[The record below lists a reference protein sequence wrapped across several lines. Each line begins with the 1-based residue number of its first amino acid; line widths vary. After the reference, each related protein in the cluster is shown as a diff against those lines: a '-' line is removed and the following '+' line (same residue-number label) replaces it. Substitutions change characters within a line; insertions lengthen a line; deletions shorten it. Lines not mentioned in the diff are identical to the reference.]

1 MAMLN
6 YQRVNSAS
14 KTSIFHNQT
23 LGKKRLRSSDGFF
36 CYTWN
41 VVRRD
46 LSTRQCLTLECR
58 RCSELAYVFTPFGWF
73 LLVTFMIFCLN
84 RNVWSLNTN
93 FRSLNILFH
102 RSITILLAS
111 KFHHHFFSCW
121 IFIYIYIC
129 SYIIMVKSYL
139 FPSQHPQ
146 NAVYSYLLFFDFINL
161 LYIRDMTR
169 MVLVRPQETWQ
180 MAAKT
185 VLLLWGFQG
194 ISG

>member
-1 MAMLN
+1 
-6 YQRVNSAS
+6 
-14 KTSIFHNQT
+14 
-23 LGKKRLRSSDGFF
+23 
-36 CYTWN
+36 
-41 VVRRD
+41 
-46 LSTRQCLTLECR
+46 
-58 RCSELAYVFTPFGWF
+58 
-73 LLVTFMIFCLN
+73 
-84 RNVWSLNTN
+84 
-93 FRSLNILFH
+93 
-102 RSITILLAS
+102 
-111 KFHHHFFSCW
+111 
-121 IFIYIYIC
+121 
-129 SYIIMVKSYL
+129 MVKSYL

>member
-121 IFIYIYIC
+121 IFIYIYVHILSWLNHTFFHPNIRRTQYTRTSSSSTSSISSTSVIWHEWYLCDLRRRDKWRRKLCFC
-129 SYIIMVKSYL
+129 SG
-139 FPSQHPQ
+139 
-146 NAVYSYLLFFDFINL
+146 DF
-161 LYIRDMTR
+161 
-169 MVLVRPQETWQ
+169 
-180 MAAKT
+180 K
-185 VLLLWGFQG
+185 G
-194 ISG
+194 